1 MLVQL
6 KRYNLPKN
14 RRTKKR
20 HDRIRRLTDNEK
32 MEIRLLEN
40 TQATVCLGKSEDK
53 CDPEK
58 CVFEDKKC
66 MPNVLKKEKVCYGK
80 SYNECKSPC
89 KFYGKSVHDKDKCY
103 YKYENTEELKLEQ
116 QLIAKEIAGFK
127 RFIKILKNKNKS
139 IVFHLA
145 EEINKTNKQL
155 DKLIDKKKAL
165 DKGDLI
171 GTAEYLKVAED
182 IGKLKTNKIS
192 YEAIIKS
199 IKTLDEKEDN

>member
-1 MLVQL
+1 M
-6 KRYNLPKN
+6 
-14 RRTKKR
+14 
-20 HDRIRRLTDNEK
+20 
-32 MEIRLLEN
+32 
-40 TQATVCLGKSEDK
+40 
-53 CDPEK
+53 
-58 CVFEDKKC
+58 
-66 MPNVLKKEKVCYGK
+66 
-80 SYNECKSPC
+80 
-89 KFYGKSVHDKDKCY
+89 
-103 YKYENTEELKLEQ
+103 
-116 QLIAKEIAGFK
+116 
-127 RFIKILKNKNKS
+127 
-139 IVFHLA
+139 A